1 MKVLTRGI
9 YSTALAKFLLD
20 NGFVLTQPSKR
31 IIERLKIEAI
41 KEPWDVAI
49 EARPWIYGITV
60 YGTKEGVER
69 IIESF
74 QKLGKITIN
83 PSIIPIGSVYS
94 GEVIEA
100 NYNTSIVNIGSH
112 KVFLR
117 GKKNV
122 GERVIVSIIKPV
134 YSGMPEAT
142 EGIAIAGKTIII
154 SKNLTADVWGYVEPH
169 VKENLLNFVKNI
181 TKSGWGILLLD
192 LAQYVEPISILEE
205 YNSLVREGNTLL
217 EKSLSLTQKVGQI
230 RDGIHIA
237 KVNFSYDVKQTL
249 DKIRS
254 SVLPTVSGHHYM
266 RSLGKDTQLLVDF
279 AENLV
284 TNGYNPEDI
293 GAHMI
298 KSFIM
303 NRFSIGSLVK
313 IRHYK
318 PNGERIEL
326 TPGKVI
332 NIDAGNF
339 EVSIRRQFS
348 ESEGIYDGI
357 GAPKEKGDYAIS
369 TYKMG
374 SMISRH
380 TYYNRSGVMKGIY
393 INISTPIE
401 FTWDGIQYIDLLVDI
416 VRNYADQVEIIDVNE
431 LKKYVESGYVS
442 KSLAEEVLKIA
453 KEQAELLKIK

>member
-1 MKVLTRGI
+1 MKVLIRGI
-9 YSTALAKFLLD
+9 YSTALSKFLLD

-41 KEPWDVAI
+41 KEPWDVAV

-60 YGTKEGVER
+60 YGIKEGVEK

-74 QKLGKITIN
+74 QKLGKITVN
-83 PSIIPIGSVYS
+83 PSIIPAGSIYS
-94 GEVIEA
+94 GEVVEVS
-100 NYNTSIVNIGSH
+100 NNTSIVNVGSH

-134 YSGMPEAT
+134 YSGMPEAI
-142 EGIAIAGKTIII
+142 EGIAIAGKTMII
-154 SKNLTADVWGYVEPH
+154 SKNLTTDIWGYVEPH
-169 VKENLLNFVKNI
+169 IKENLLNFVKNI

-192 LAQYVEPISILEE
+192 LAQYVEPVSLLEE
-205 YNSLVREGNTLL
+205 YNSLVREGNMLL
-217 EKSLSLTQKVGQI
+217 EKNLSLTQKIGQI
-230 RDGIHIA
+230 RDGIHIVR
-237 KVNFSYDVKQTL
+237 VNFSYDTKQAL

-254 SVLPTVSGHHYM
+254 SILPTVSGHHYM

-293 GAHMI
+293 GVHMI
-298 KSFIM
+298 RSFMM
-303 NRFSIGSLVK
+303 NRFSVGSLVK

-332 NIDAGNF
+332 SIDTKNF
-339 EVSIRRQFS
+339 EITIRRQFL

-374 SMISRH
+374 SMVSKH
-380 TYYNRSGVMKGIY
+380 TYYNRNGIMKGIY
-393 INISTPIE
+393 VNISTPIE
-401 FTWDGIQYIDLLVDI
+401 FTWDGIQYIDLSVDV
-416 VRNYADQVEIIDVNE
+416 VRNYADQVEIIDVEE
-431 LKKYVESGYVS
+431 LKKYVENGNIS